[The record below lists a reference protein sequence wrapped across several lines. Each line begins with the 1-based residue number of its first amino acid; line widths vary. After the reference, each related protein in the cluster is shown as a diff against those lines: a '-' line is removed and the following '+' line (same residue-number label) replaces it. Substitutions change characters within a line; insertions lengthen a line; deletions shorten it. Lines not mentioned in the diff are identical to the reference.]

1 MADIFISYKRQERE
15 KARAIAEM
23 LVTHGYDVWWD
34 IELLPGD
41 KFSREIDEVIKSAS
55 AAIVLW
61 SRRAVESNFVR
72 AEAHKAYNKN
82 ILIPV
87 RLDDCELPIP
97 FNTSHTMD
105 LSSWDGSKDDPILEP
120 LVRAVEKKIGSRS
133 KKIKTRE
140 EIKEKT
146 ARPKAFGEIEYWK
159 SIAGSKSSTI
169 KEYKAYIKKY
179 AENGIFY
186 DLAKLRIEELLA
198 DTDSDPK
205 PNKTIMTG
213 IFIVVALILIIL
225 AALYFTVNSD
235 SVPGSALSPNPN
247 SELEPAPELNP
258 KPEKSLCFRATSK
271 NDIRNN
277 LFESIKKSDI
287 NSAQDCISKLS
298 TINFHNKHGHSPL
311 TSAAFH
317 GNLAITKILV
327 SHGAKVNLADT
338 EKGQHRTPLHFAIK
352 NGHRDVANFLICKNA
367 AKNARDSKG
376 KTPFDYDLSD
386 YYKKIRCR

>member
-23 LVTHGYDVWWD
+23 LVMHGYDVWWD

-61 SRRAVESNFVR
+61 SKRAVESNFVR

-105 LSSWDGSKDDPILEP
+105 LSTWDGSKDAPMLEP

-133 KKIKTRE
+133 EKIDSLK
-140 EIKEKT
+140 EIEDKA

-159 SIAGSKSSTI
+159 SIAGSRSPTI

-179 AENGIFY
+179 AKNGIFY
-186 DLAKLRIEELLA
+186 DLAKLRIEELEQEGRVNP
-198 DTDSDPK
+198 SPNQK
-205 PNKTIMTG
+205 SNKTIMAG
-213 IFIVVALILIIL
+213 FFAVIALILIIVT
-225 AALYFTVNSD
+225 ALYFTINSD
-235 SVPGSALSPNPN
+235 PALSPNSNP
-247 SELEPAPELNP
+247 ELESDPELNP

-352 NGHRDVANFLICKNA
+352 NGHRDVAKFLICKNA

-386 YYKKIRCR
+386 YYKNIKCR